1 MLRRLFVVVTLL
13 LVARRIESGFVMSG
27 APVRRTS
34 AGSAITP
41 PSQTSP
47 SGRQKRTVAVA
58 AGASMSEP
66 GGFAAAAAATS
77 STTRRED
84 YLSWE
89 DYFMA
94 VSYLSAMRSKDPSTQ
109 VGACI
114 VNAENRIVGIGY
126 NGFPVGCGDE
136 ELPWGR
142 DDPDPLKTKY
152 MYVVH
157 AEVNA
162 ILNRNVA
169 DTRGCRMY
177 VGLFPCNECA
187 KLIIQSG
194 IAEVVYMSD
203 KYHDRPPFVASRR
216 LLDCA
221 GVAYRQ
227 LVPGASTISLDMHL
241 GVGTTTGGPA
251 GGPGGAAAGAAAA
264 PVPSA
269 VAVAAAAAAPPPP
282 PPVPSAAAALDAR
295 IAALEDE
302 LSRLRRERG

>member
-58 AGASMSEP
+58 AADASMSEP

-251 GGPGGAAAGAAAA
+251 GGPGGAAAAAAAA

-269 VAVAAAAAAPPPP
+269 VAVAAAAAAR
-282 PPVPSAAAALDAR
+282 DAR

-302 LSRLRRERG
+302 LSRLRLERG